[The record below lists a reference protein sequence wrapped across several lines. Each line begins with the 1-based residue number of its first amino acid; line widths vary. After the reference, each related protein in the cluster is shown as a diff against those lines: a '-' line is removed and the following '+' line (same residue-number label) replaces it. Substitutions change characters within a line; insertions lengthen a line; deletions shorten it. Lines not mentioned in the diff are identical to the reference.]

1 MIRYRGYHITNA
13 KQTCYIV
20 KWYPPVIW
28 YPCTKSLAIFRAII
42 IYIYPF
48 LAARYGRACGDG
60 RNERCWTY
68 YWQDLVLEAKERA
81 LLALAFVAW
90 KWASA
95 VRALASVKKR
105 AQLWRISLALVARK
119 LLLRLLLLIL
129 HQGPQDILGDFPEDW
144 LETVD
149 KDEIKSISLFYVIT
163 LCVHFPLLKLKLQS
177 MLHP

>member
-1 MIRYRGYHITNA
+1 MIVYLARDIPQFVMYCVNGKPRSSLF
-13 KQTCYIV
+13 IV
-20 KWYPPVIW
+20 YTDSMIIIPLPG
-28 YPCTKSLAIFRAII
+28 CTVRKSLRRWKERALLDLL
-42 IYIYPF
+42 
-48 LAARYGRACGDG
+48 LA
-60 RNERCWTY
+60 WKVLT
-68 YWQDLVLEAKERA
+68 WQHLVLEAKERA
-81 LLALAFVAW
+81 LLALAGAFR

-95 VRALASVKKR
+95 VRALTSVKKR

-144 LETVD
+144 PETVD

-163 LCVHFPLLKLKLQS
+163 LCMHFPLLKLKLQS